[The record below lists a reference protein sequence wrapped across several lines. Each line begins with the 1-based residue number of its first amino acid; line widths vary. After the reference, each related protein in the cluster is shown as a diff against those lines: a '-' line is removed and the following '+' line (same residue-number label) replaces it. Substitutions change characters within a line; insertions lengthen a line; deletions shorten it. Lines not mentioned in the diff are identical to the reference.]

1 MAMQVDTRQ
10 AIAREVRSFIMANF
24 LPGESD
30 DQLRDDDL
38 LLEGGVIDSG
48 SVVTLV
54 GYLEDQFGIEV
65 RDEDLFAENFAT
77 IQVIAAFVD
86 RKSQG

>member
-77 IQVIAAFVD
+77 IQVIAAFVA

>member
-77 IQVIAAFVD
+77 IQFIAAFVA